1 MKLAGRET
9 GMNLSIQNS
18 PCIRNARATILLT
31 MVRKANSINAAC
43 FPIHRSIHN
52 TRLQMKY
59 RHPRVRESQR
69 IPQSEDRQ
77 LADAVRSEPRPEV
90 EMGGGRGNLHDSR
103 VGHRVPEERL
113 CDVQRARDVD
123 VEGVEECVAVYVCD
137 RVEGADDGGAA
148 D

>member
-1 MKLAGRET
+1 
-9 GMNLSIQNS
+9 
-18 PCIRNARATILLT
+18 

-69 IPQSEDRQ
+69 IPQSKDRQ
-77 LADAVRSEPRPEV
+77 LTDAIRSEPRPEV
-90 EMGGGRGNLHDSR
+90 EMGGGRGNLYDSR

-113 CDVQRARDVD
+113 YDVQRARDV
-123 VEGVEECVAVYVCD
+123 GVECVKECVAVYVCD
-137 RVEGADDGGAA
+137 RVEGADDGGTAN
-148 D
+148 